1 MSFIQLKRSTLLLCA
16 TLAVQVSAAPAAD
29 ATVEIIPGP
38 GLPSLQ
44 SLGLTSA
51 DIFRMSAER
60 SVTARNEVETSLTK
74 RIDTTCQNIAG
85 HTVSAANAAACVT
98 FLRNLGTQAC
108 GVNGDNV
115 IFCQAGD
122 AAIGGSNVSGGPSA
136 SSFCS
141 DVAIGAQ
148 NILNACTM
156 SNGQVEGFAA
166 ANGNSFLVVSI
177 EPPTGA

>member
-1 MSFIQLKRSTLLLCA
+1 MSFTQLKRTAILFCA
-16 TLAVQVSAAPAAD
+16 AMVVQVSAVPTAD
-29 ATVEIIPGP
+29 TVEIIPGP
-38 GLPSLQ
+38 GVPSLQ

-51 DIFRMSAER
+51 EIFRMSAER

-74 RIDTTCQNIAG
+74 RIATTCQNIAG

-98 FLRNLGTQAC
+98 FLRNLGTQPC
-108 GVNGDNV
+108 GVSGDNI

-122 AAIGGSNVSGGPSA
+122 AAIWGSNVGGGPSGA

-166 ANGNSFLVVSI
+166 ANGNGDLVVSI
-177 EPPTGA
+177 EPLTGA